1 MKTVLGVGAPGNV
14 VQGPR
19 TAVMMGAANSAPGV
33 DLDRI
38 AASMSEVNRE
48 VGQTS
53 GQQPPTRHLGRSIA
67 GAFSGVAHNIKSKF
81 VNLGSTPS
89 SPSPPDSRAKMRE
102 VPIRL
107 EAGGTGDRSPHVI
120 PLTVPGAEY
129 GKTARLCPKE
139 PALIG
144 KLAGIGIYNNQSF
157 TSRLSE

>member
-1 MKTVLGVGAPGNV
+1 MKTVLGVGAPGSV

-19 TAVMMGAANSAPGV
+19 TAVMMGANSSVPGV

-38 AASMSEVNRE
+38 EFMSEVNRE
-48 VGQTS
+48 AGQTS
-53 GQQPPTRHLGRSIA
+53 NSQQPPARHLGRSIA

-89 SPSPPDSRAKMRE
+89 SPSPPDSRAKTRE

-107 EAGGTGDRSPHVI
+107 EASSGTGDRSPHVI

-129 GKTARLCPKE
+129 GKTGGQGEIRD
-139 PALIG
+139 
-144 KLAGIGIYNNQSF
+144 NDN
-157 TSRLSE
+157 